1 MDLRD
6 PIALA
11 YLVAAISCAVIA
23 FVSWRHRAYNPTVAI
38 TLTVV
43 LAGSSW
49 WSICLTISRAVPN
62 ETVAALATLAPFAG
76 ASPVCAAFMCLG
88 VAIARPQ
95 WVPRRGVVLLLLIE
109 PALIT
114 LFAITN
120 PWHLL
125 VYGGEGAAEL
135 TGHAGWTR
143 GSVYWLDTG
152 VTYVEMAIGL
162 ALVAWAWWRASP
174 AFRGQRLAVF
184 IAALVPLVANV
195 VFLFGGPHGWASSFD
210 PTPIGL
216 AVTGTIVWYA
226 VFRQD
231 LFTFAPVA
239 RALIV
244 DQIGDVVAVISTA
257 GKVLDLNPAAVALV
271 RGRDPNAPVDLIGAT
286 AVDLFGATMADTS
299 GTATGTETELV
310 VELSGGRTEYQVR
323 AFPVLDRHR
332 HDLGTVLVA
341 RDVTD
346 ANNQSRRLASAH
358 AQMVRQLELIESLR
372 ADLVEQAT
380 RDPLT
385 GLHNRRHMVDR
396 FAELV
401 ATAREAGEPLVAV
414 LFDVDRFK
422 SINDRFGHLAG
433 DAVLVVLAN
442 RLLALAPADALVAR
456 WGGEEFF
463 VALPGTD
470 AAVGVA
476 FADTVRQEC
485 AENEISISGRMVRCT
500 LSGGVAAYPQ
510 SGETVNDLFH
520 AADLSLLEAKRA
532 GRDRVHLSAP
542 RASV

>member
-1 MDLRD
+1 MDLWD
-6 PIALA
+6 PVALA
-11 YLVAAISCAVIA
+11 YVAAAVCCAVIA
-23 FVSWRHRAYNPTVAI
+23 FVSWRHRAYDPTLAI
-38 TLTVV
+38 ALTVV
-43 LAGSSW
+43 LAGASW
-49 WSICLTISRAVPN
+49 WSVSLTLSRASSD
-62 ETVAALATLAPFAG
+62 ERVAALATLAPFPG
-76 ASPVCAAFMCLG
+76 ASVLCAAFMCLG
-88 VAIARPQ
+88 MAIARPQ
-95 WVPRRGVVLLLLIE
+95 WVPRRSVVLLLLIE

-114 LFAITN
+114 LFALTN

-125 VYGGEGAAEL
+125 VYGGEGAAQL
-135 TGHAGWTR
+135 TGHDGWTY
-143 GSVYWLDTG
+143 GPVFWVDTAFG
-152 VTYVEMAIGL
+152 YVEMAIGL
-162 ALVAWAWWRASP
+162 ALVAWAWWRSSP

-184 IAALVPLVANV
+184 LAALVPLVANL
-195 VFLFGGPHGWASSFD
+195 VFLFGDLGDGID

-271 RGRDPNAPVDLIGAT
+271 RGRDPNAPEDLIGAP
-286 AVDLFGATMADTS
+286 AADLFGATMAATS
-299 GTATGTETELV
+299 GTKTGTETELV
-310 VELSGGRTEYQVR
+310 VELAGGRTEFQVR
-323 AFPVLDRHR
+323 AFPVRDRHR
-332 HDLGTVLVA
+332 HDLGTILVA

-346 ANNQSRRLASAH
+346 ANNQSRRLAAAH
-358 AQMVRQLELIESLR
+358 SQMVRQFELIESLR
-372 ADLVEQAT
+372 ADLVEQAS

-396 FAELV
+396 FAALV
-401 ATAREAGEPLVAV
+401 AAAEEADEPLVAV

-442 RLLALAPADALVAR
+442 RLSGVAPADALVAR

-470 AAVGVA
+470 AAAGLA
-476 FADTVRQEC
+476 FADEVRRLS
-485 AENEISISGRMVRCT
+485 AENEISIAGRLVRCT
-500 LSGGVAAYPQ
+500 LSGGVAAYPD
-510 SGETVNDLFH
+510 SGVTVNDLFH
-520 AADLSLLEAKRA
+520 AADLSLLAAKRA
-532 GRDRVHLSAP
+532 GRDQVHLSAP